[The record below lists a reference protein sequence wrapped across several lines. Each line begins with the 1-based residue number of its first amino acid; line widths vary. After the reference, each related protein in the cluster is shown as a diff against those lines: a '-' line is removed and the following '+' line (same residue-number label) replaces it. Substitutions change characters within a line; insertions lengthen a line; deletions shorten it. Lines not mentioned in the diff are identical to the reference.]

1 MSQFASGT
9 AAARTMERSALIE
22 RAFLLEYLTVTWMVV
37 EAVVA
42 VWSGVISGSTSLVA
56 FGLDSVIELASA
68 GVLIWR
74 LRVELRRGERFAEN
88 AEETARRIAGG
99 LLLALAAYVLLSA
112 GWKLWTRTGESLS
125 FAGMAVTAA
134 AIPTMYLLARA
145 KLSVARALG
154 SGALRADAVEAI
166 TCGWLSFAVLAG
178 LVLEAVTG
186 VWWADAAA
194 SLAVLWFLVR
204 EGLEALRGDD
214 CCEGETD

>member
-1 MSQFASGT
+1 MYRSETNNVTG
-9 AAARTMERSALIE
+9 RTTDRGALIA
-22 RAFLLEYLTVTWMVV
+22 RAFLLEYLTIAWMVV

-42 VWSGVISGSTSLVA
+42 VWGGIRSNSTSLVA
-56 FGLDSVIELASA
+56 FGLDSVIELVSA

-74 LRVELRRGERFAEN
+74 LRVELQNGEVFAEH

-99 LLLALAAYVLLSA
+99 LLLALAAYVLVSA

-125 FAGMAVTAA
+125 WPGMAVTAA
-134 AIPTMYLLARA
+134 AIPAMYFLARA
-145 KLSVARALG
+145 KLSVAEALG

-178 LVLEAVTG
+178 LAVEAATG

-194 SLAVLWFLVR
+194 SLAVLWLLVR
-204 EGLEALRGDD
+204 EGLEALRGEECCDD
-214 CCEGETD
+214 HD